1 MRSVNTFIGSPIE
14 RVEDLRFLRGR
25 GQYLDDL
32 TRAGEWHA
40 AIVRSPVAHGRIR
53 AIHTAAALA
62 MPGVNAVLTAADIGG
77 PIPTIPFR
85 RPIPTIAPYAQPVI
99 AATTVRY
106 VGEPLAVVLADAA
119 ELAED
124 AAGAVA
130 FDIDHLPAVTERHA
144 SQQGEVLL
152 FPGTGTNRAALV
164 TASKGDVEAAFRAA
178 AHTRR
183 ETFRTQRLSAMPMET
198 RGLLAEWDQASGKL
212 KVSGAAKL
220 PFFNRRALAH
230 MMGLAEEAVD
240 YLEFDVGGGF
250 GARGEFY
257 PEDFLVAFAA
267 RKFGRPIKWVEDRR
281 EHFMAIA
288 HSRETECEIEMAI
301 DRDGVILG
309 LRGDI
314 YVDIGAYV
322 RPNGMTPVR
331 NAAQFTSGPYRIPNI
346 QLNAHALV
354 SNKTPAGTYRGPG
367 RFEGCFFCERMLDLA
382 AQDLGLDRLAIRR
395 RNLIA
400 VGEMPYRLASV
411 APNDGFGETQC
422 DSGDYASTFDRCVKE
437 ARWIEKAPL
446 QGKLI
451 DGRYHGLG
459 IACFIE
465 GGASGPRESAR
476 MVAERDGLV
485 SVYVGSSAVG
495 QGIETILAQIA
506 ADGLELPLER
516 IRIHHG
522 STTYLP
528 EGFGSYGSR
537 STVMGGCAIVL
548 AANALLEKFRAAAAV
563 RLGVAAAALDVA
575 GGIARAADG
584 RTLALSEAADGTL
597 GADGTFSN
605 SKATYTYGTA
615 IAHVAVDP
623 KTGQVD
629 VIDYVVVDDVG
640 RIINPLTLH
649 GQVIGAAVQGL
660 GSVFTEEIV
669 YDENGQLL
677 VGSLADYMIP
687 VATDYPVLRAISLEE
702 HPSPNNPL
710 GAKGAGEGGI
720 IPVGGAVAN
729 AVAAALRPLGAEP
742 RALPLTPPRVWQL
755 IKDARSSA
763 A

>member
-1 MRSVNTFIGSPIE
+1 MRRLNTFIGSPVE

-53 AIHTAAALA
+53 AIDTTAALA
-62 MPGVNAVLTAADIGG
+62 MPGVNGVLTAADIGR

-85 RPIPTIAPYAQPVI
+85 RANPTIAPYAQPVI
-99 AATTVRY
+99 ADETVRY

-124 AAGAVA
+124 AAAAVA
-130 FDIDHLPAVTERHA
+130 CDIDHLPAVTDRHA
-144 SQQGEVLL
+144 SQRGDVLL
-152 FPGTGTNRAALV
+152 FAGTGSNCAALV
-164 TASKGDVEAAFRAA
+164 TASKGDVESAFRAA
-178 AHTRR
+178 AYTRR

-198 RGLLAEWDQASGKL
+198 RGLLAEWDAASGKL

-220 PFFNRRALAH
+220 PFFNRRAMAH
-230 MMGLAEEAVD
+230 MMGLAEEAID

-288 HSRETECEIEMAI
+288 HSRETECEIEMAF
-301 DRDGVILG
+301 DRDGAILG

-346 QLNAHALV
+346 ALNAHALT

-367 RFEGCFFCERMLDLA
+367 RFEGCFFCERMLDMA

-400 VGEMPYRLASV
+400 VGEMPYPLATV
-411 APNDGFGETQC
+411 LPNDGFGETAC
-422 DSGDYASTFDRCVKE
+422 DSGDYSSTFDRCVKE
-437 ARWIEKAPL
+437 ARWSEKASL
-446 QGKLI
+446 QGKLVE
-451 DGRYHGLG
+451 GRYHGLG

-476 MVAERDGLV
+476 MVVESDGGV
-485 SVYVGSSAVG
+485 SVYVGSSSVG

-506 ADGLELPLER
+506 ADALELPLER
-516 IRIHHG
+516 VRIYHG
-522 STTYLP
+522 STTYLV

-548 AANALLEKFRAAAAV
+548 AADGLLEKFRDAAAK
-563 RLGVAAAALDVA
+563 RLGVAAGELNVTGGVA
-575 GGIARAADG
+575 SAADG
-584 RTLALSEAADGTL
+584 RTMALAEA
-597 GADGTFSN
+597 GALCAEGTFSN

-623 KTGQVD
+623 KTGQVE
-629 VIDYVVVDDVG
+629 VIGYVVVDDVG

-660 GSVFTEEIV
+660 GSVFTEEIA

-677 VGSLADYMIP
+677 VGSLADFMIP

-755 IKDARSSA
+755 IKDAAS
-763 A
+763 

>member
-1 MRSVNTFIGSPIE
+1 MRRANTFIGSPVK

-40 AIVRSPVAHGRIR
+40 AIVRSPVAHGRLRSID
-53 AIHTAAALA
+53 TAAALA
-62 MPGVNAVLTAADIGG
+62 MPGVRAVLTAADVGH

-85 RPIPTIAPYAQPVI
+85 RPNPTIAPYAQPVI
-99 AATTVRY
+99 AEDLVRY
-106 VGEPLAVVLADAA
+106 VGEPLAVVLAEAPA
-119 ELAED
+119 LAED
-124 AAGAVA
+124 AAAAVV
-130 FDIDHLPAVTERHA
+130 FDIDHLQAVTDRHA
-144 SQQGEVLL
+144 CLQGDVLL
-152 FPGTGTNRAALV
+152 FPGTPSNRAALV
-164 TASKGDVEAAFRAA
+164 TARKGDVVSAFAAA

-198 RGLLAEWDQASGKL
+198 RGLLAEWDCARGKL
-212 KVSGAAKL
+212 AVSGAAKL
-220 PFFNRRALAH
+220 PFFNRRAMAH

-288 HSRETECEIEMAI
+288 HSRETECEIEMAF
-301 DRDGVILG
+301 DRDGTILG

-314 YVDIGAYV
+314 WVDIGAYV

-346 QLNAHALV
+346 EVNAHALV

-400 VGEMPYRLASV
+400 VNEMPYPLASV
-411 APNDGFGETQC
+411 IPNDGFGETQC
-422 DSGDYASTFDRCVKE
+422 DSGDYASTFDRCVAE
-437 ARWIEKAPL
+437 ARWSEKVPL

-476 MVAERDGLV
+476 IAVERDGGV
-485 SVYVGSSAVG
+485 AVYVGSSAVG

-506 ADGLELPLER
+506 ADALELPLDR

-548 AANALLEKFRAAAAV
+548 AAQALLDKFRAVAAQ
-563 RLGVAAAALDVA
+563 RLGVAAAEFTVA
-575 GGIARAADG
+575 GGVARTADG
-584 RTLALSEAADGTL
+584 RSFALIDAAGDALS
-597 GADGTFSN
+597 ADGTFSN
-605 SKATYTYGTA
+605 SKSTYTYGTA

-660 GSVFTEEIV
+660 GSVFSEEIA
-669 YDENGQLL
+669 YDQNGQLL

-687 VATDYPVLRAISLEE
+687 VATDYPRLRAISLEE

-720 IPVGGAVAN
+720 IPVGGALAN

-742 RALPLTPPRVWQL
+742 RALPLTPPRIWQL
-755 IKDARSSA
+755 IRDAKRP
-763 A
+763 